1 MVDNSIQKID
11 YSDITFVIP
20 TNRKYIKTLESI
32 PKESKY
38 LIQREVT
45 RGEARNRGVELA
57 KTDYIAFCD
66 DDIKFSKTFL
76 EYVVSLAN
84 NRTIIG
90 LQAYYPSP
98 FLISRFMF
106 FKKSIWE
113 DVGKLME
120 IQHGEETEWLIR
132 ALEKDYKLIGVPR
145 ESVYH
150 EEHPISKHK
159 KEYLNLLWL
168 IKLHPTFPI
177 RIIKSILFK
186 MKHSSY
192 EDTKTLPTK

>member
-1 MVDNSIQKID
+1 MPEIKLF
-11 YSDITFVIP
+11 DITFVIP
-20 TNRKYIKTLESI
+20 TNRSFVRTLRSI
-32 PKESKY
+32 PKESKI
-38 LIQREVT
+38 LIQREPT

-57 KTDYIAFCD
+57 ETKYIAFCD
-66 DDIKFSKTFL
+66 DDIEFSRLFL
-76 EYVVSLAN
+76 DYVISLTT
-84 NRTIIG
+84 NRTIVG

-106 FKKSIWE
+106 FKKSIWK
-113 DVGKLME
+113 DIGKLLH
-120 IQHGEETEWLIR
+120 IQHSEETEWLIR

-145 ESVYH
+145 ESVTHY
-150 EEHPISKHK
+150 EHPISKYK

-186 MKHSSY
+186 MKRSSY
-192 EDTKTLPTK
+192 IDSKTLPIK

>member
-1 MVDNSIQKID
+1 MPEIKL
-11 YSDITFVIP
+11 SDITFVIP

-38 LIQREVT
+38 LIQREST
-45 RGEARNRGVELA
+45 RGEARNRGAELA
-57 KTDYIAFCD
+57 GTDYIAFCD
-66 DDIKFSKTFL
+66 DDIEFSKLFL
-76 EYVVSLAN
+76 DYVISLTTD
-84 NRTIIG
+84 RTIVG

-98 FLISRFMF
+98 FLLSRFMF

-113 DVGKLME
+113 DIGGLLHV
-120 IQHGEETEWLIR
+120 QHGEETEWLIR

-145 ESVYH
+145 ESVIH
-150 EEHPISKHK
+150 VEHPVSKYK

-177 RIIKSILFK
+177 RIIKSVLFK

-192 EDTKTLPTK
+192 EDKQTLPMK

>member
-1 MVDNSIQKID
+1 MPEIKLSN
-11 YSDITFVIP
+11 ITFVIP
-20 TNRKYIKTLESI
+20 TNRKYVRTLKFI
-32 PKESKY
+32 PKESEVN
-38 LIQREVT
+38 IQREIT

-57 KTDYIAFCD
+57 ETEWIAFCD
-66 DDIKFSKTFL
+66 DDIEFTETFL
-76 EYVVSLAN
+76 NYVISLAN
-84 NRTIIG
+84 DRTIIG

-106 FKKSIWE
+106 FKRSVWE
-113 DVGKLME
+113 DLGGLLE

-150 EEHPISKHK
+150 EEHQVSKYK
-159 KEYLNLLWL
+159 KEYINLFNL
-168 IKLHPTFPI
+168 IRLHPWFPI

-186 MKHSSY
+186 MNNSSY
-192 EDTKTLPTK
+192 EDKKTLPTE